1 MNKSLKII
9 LFVTLIGIIGSHMMD
24 TSVFAQTEQELNES
38 FKDAKTY
45 FQKGE
50 YREAL
55 QIYDQIL
62 IAQPNSIETLNMKGI
77 ALSSID
83 DHKNSLK
90 QFFQVL
96 QSNPTQSVALIGM
109 GMGFGNLG
117 EYREALIYLEKAQI
131 EKPNSIVIKNY
142 KKIIEDVIKKY
153 PYIPTEKPI
162 NSNDNTG
169 NVPKWVKNT
178 TNWWTLSEI
187 SDQKFLN
194 SLEYMIEKKI
204 IQIPKNKVFENKNE
218 LKMISWVRNNL
229 SGWSQDSLSN
239 EEFFKSTNW
248 LIENKF
254 INTNLE
260 NSKKS
265 LDELN
270 YEKYLFNKY
279 LRDIS
284 NNIIKEKRYIEDSNP
299 SKGVIKKFLRDYV
312 KWNFDQQV
320 QKTATDFPNPT
331 YEIVDDVY
339 IIKYKIYINNQP
351 AGLPLDHT
359 STLENSFKF
368 WESEELSTNNEKAK
382 IKFEVTKSKADANVW
397 VTWVIRNIGEGVL
410 GHAHVGKGVV
420 EVALGDYNCDGS
432 FQLYNIQSVETI
444 MTHELGHSIGLYH
457 TNEKDNIMYPSMTP
471 SYAYCLLQ

>member
-9 LFVTLIGIIGSHMMD
+9 LFITLIGTIGPHMMD
-24 TSVFAQTEQELNES
+24 TSAFAQTEQELNES
-38 FKDAKTY
+38 FNDAKTHL
-45 FQKGE
+45 QKGE
-50 YREAL
+50 YKQAL
-55 QIYDQIL
+55 KIYDQIL
-62 IAQPNSIETLNMKGI
+62 IAQPHSIETQNMKGI

-96 QSNPTQSVALIGM
+96 QSNPKQSVALIGM

-117 EYREALIYLEKAQI
+117 EYKEALIYLEKAES
-131 EKPNSIVIKNY
+131 EKPNSEVIKNY

-153 PYIPTEKPI
+153 PYTPTEKPI
-162 NSNDNTG
+162 NNNHNVAS
-169 NVPKWVKNT
+169 VPKWIKDT
-178 TNWWTLSEI
+178 TNWWSLSKI
-187 SDQKFLN
+187 SDERYLN
-194 SLEYMIEKKI
+194 SVEYMIEREI

-229 SGWSQDSLSN
+229 SEWSQDSLSN
-239 EEFFKSTNW
+239 EEFFKSANW

-265 LDELN
+265 LEELT
-270 YEKYLFNKY
+270 YERYLFDKY
-279 LRDIS
+279 LREIS

-312 KWNFDQQV
+312 KWNFEQQV
-320 QKTATDFPNPT
+320 QKSATDFPNPT
-331 YEIVDDVY
+331 YEIVDEVY
-339 IIKYKIYINNQP
+339 IINYKIYINNQP
-351 AGLPLDHT
+351 AGLPLDHI
-359 STLENSFKF
+359 STLKNSFEF
-368 WESEELSTNNEKAK
+368 WESEELSTNNQKAK
-382 IKFEVTKSKADANVW
+382 IKFEITKSKSDANVW